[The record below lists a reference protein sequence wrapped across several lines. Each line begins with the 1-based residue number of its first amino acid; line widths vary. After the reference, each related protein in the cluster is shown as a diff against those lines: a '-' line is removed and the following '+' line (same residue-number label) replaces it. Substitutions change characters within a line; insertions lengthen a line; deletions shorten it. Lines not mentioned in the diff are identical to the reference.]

1 MDKFDLLKLTKPNL
15 YLFGQDFTKEE
26 KELIKRNIHGLEY
39 FIKYEKLTDCT
50 CCLQKHRLNYLQDK
64 DIIEFIKKKGYP
76 ETKDKCDIKC
86 QKKSISYPL
95 IVYPIDKKYFT
106 KNVDALKKIEEY
118 KQDKLIYK
126 LNEIDYTIKY
136 ELTPPALKTV
146 VHWGQLKLFLT
157 TLIFLVKTIK
167 KDEKVHIV
175 YPGSARGDN
184 ILILCDMFPNT
195 FWYLIDPNRFN
206 EKLYNHPQI
215 KETRNVYFTDE
226 LAHYYAKLLKKEKK
240 VLFISDIRVDYE
252 TDDEYIIRDQE
263 MNKRW
268 YEIINPEYGYLKFR
282 TLYYGKKYEYL
293 EGDIYLQPYAPS
305 SSTETRLLLKKGCK
319 MKVYDCEEYGGKLFY
334 FNRVLRSS
342 SYKPLI
348 KNHEYLDTCWDC
360 VYFSYIIKNYLTIYN
375 IDTSVEDYCN
385 QIINTISRTCINKI
399 KEKTKYIKSLLN
411 F

>member
-1 MDKFDLLKLTKPNL
+1 MDKFNLLKLTKPNL

-26 KELIKRNIHGLEY
+26 KDLIKKNIHGLDY
-39 FIKYEKLTDCT
+39 FIKYSKLTDCT
-50 CCLQKHRLNYLQDK
+50 CCLQKHKLNYLQDK
-64 DIIEFIKKKGYP
+64 DIIEYIKKKGYP
-76 ETKDKCDIKC
+76 ETKEKCDIKC
-86 QKKSISYPL
+86 EKKSISYPL

-136 ELTPPALKTV
+136 ELTVPSLKTV

-157 TLIFLVKTIK
+157 TLIFLVKTVK
-167 KDEKVHIV
+167 RDEQVHIV

-184 ILILCDMFPNT
+184 ILICCDMFPNT
-195 FWYLIDPNRFN
+195 IWYLIDPNRFN
-206 EKLYNHPQI
+206 EKIYNHPQI
-215 KETRNVYFTDE
+215 KETRNEYFTDE

-240 VLFISDIRVDYE
+240 VLFMSDIRVDNE
-252 TDDEYIIRDQE
+252 MDDNFIIRDQE
-263 MNKRW
+263 MNRRW

-282 TLYYGKKYEYL
+282 TLYFQKKYEYL

-319 MKVYDCEEYGGKLFY
+319 MKVYNCEEYGGKLFY
-334 FNRVLRSS
+334 FNRILRSS

-360 VYFSYIIKNYLTIYN
+360 VYFSYIIKNYLIIYN

-385 QIINTISRTCINKI
+385 QIIDTITKKCINRI
-399 KEKTKYIKSLLN
+399 REKTKYVKDLLK

>member
-1 MDKFDLLKLTKPNL
+1 MDKFNLLELKKSNV

-26 KELIKRNIHGLEY
+26 EELIKKNIHGLDY
-39 FIKYEKLTDCT
+39 FIKYSKLTDCS
-50 CCLQKHRLNYLQDK
+50 CCLQKHKLNNLQDK
-64 DIIEFIKKKGYP
+64 DIIEYIEKKGYP
-76 ETKDKCDIKC
+76 ENKEKCDLTC

-95 IVYPIDKKYFT
+95 IVYPIDKNYFT
-106 KNVDALKKIEEY
+106 KNIDTLKKIDNY
-118 KQDKLIYK
+118 KRDKLIYK

-136 ELTPPALKTV
+136 ELTTPNLKTV

-157 TLIFLVKTIK
+157 TLIFLVKTVK
-167 KDEKVHIV
+167 KDEQVHIV

-195 FWYLIDPNRFN
+195 IWYLIDPNKFN
-206 EKLYNHPQI
+206 QKLYNHPQI
-215 KETRNVYFTDE
+215 KETKNEYFTDE
-226 LAHYYAKLLKKEKK
+226 LASYYAKLLKNKEK
-240 VLFISDIRVDYE
+240 VLFISDIRVDQE
-252 TDDEYIIRDQE
+252 TDDKFIIRDQE
-263 MNKRW
+263 MNKKW
-268 YEIINPEYGYLKFR
+268 YEIIQPDYGYLKFR
-282 TLYYGKKYEYL
+282 TLYNQKKYEYL
-293 EGDIYLQPYAPS
+293 DGDIYIQPYAPL
-305 SSTETRLLLKKGCK
+305 SSTETRLLLKKDCK

-334 FNRVLRSS
+334 FNRILRSS

-385 QIINTISRTCINKI
+385 QIINTISKTCINKI
-399 KEKTKYIKSLLN
+399 KEKTKYIKSLIN

>member
-1 MDKFDLLKLTKPNL
+1 MDKFNLLKLTRPNI
-15 YLFGQDFTKEE
+15 YLFAQDFTKEE
-26 KELIKRNIHGLEY
+26 KELIKKNIHGLEY
-39 FIKYEKLTDCT
+39 FIKYKKLQDCT
-50 CCLQKHRLNYLQDK
+50 CCLQKYKLNYLQDK
-64 DIIEFIKKKGYP
+64 DIIEYIKKKGYP
-76 ETKDKCDIKC
+76 ENKEKCNIKC

-106 KNVDALKKIEEY
+106 KNVDAFKKIEKY
-118 KQDKLIYK
+118 KQDNLIYK

-136 ELTPPALKTV
+136 ELTTPNLKTV

-157 TLIFLVKTIK
+157 TLIFLVKTVK
-167 KDEKVHIV
+167 KDEQVHIV

-184 ILILCDMFPNT
+184 ILICCDMFPNT

-215 KETRNVYFTDE
+215 KETRNEYFTDE

-240 VLFISDIRVDYE
+240 VLFISDIRVDSE
-252 TDDEYIIRDQE
+252 TDDEFIIRDQE

-268 YEIINPEYGYLKFR
+268 YEIIQPDYGYLKFR
-282 TLYYGKKYEYL
+282 TLYNQKKYEYL
-293 EGDIYLQPYAPS
+293 DGDIYLQPYAPT

-334 FNRVLRSS
+334 FNRILRCS

-375 IDTSVEDYCN
+375 IETSVEDYCN
-385 QIINTISRTCINKI
+385 QIIDTIIKKCINRI
-399 KEKTKYIKSLLN
+399 REKTKYLNNLLK